1 MAYAQNNIR
10 EDWDSLNKPELF
22 EFDASKYDS
31 VMYIPYMAK
40 VVIARNAD
48 SDEKLNALCLQYP
61 IHNISNTIDI
71 VNNKLTYEFSGTKG
85 FSVDIDVTY
94 ICNLACPNC
103 NRASHLQHL
112 TKGTN
117 KDMAFIKDFIAQYKH
132 YGKTAIVKLTGGEP
146 TLHPLLQQFME
157 ELNKY
162 FTVWVLTNGIKG
174 YNFPDYVYV
183 ENSGKIRDVAPMFH
197 TTYMA
202 PIDDERF
209 KDVTD
214 IQYSKGC
221 DMAACGYGYSET
233 GIHPC
238 TIAMALD
245 RLIQGTGGY
254 ASREECDLHRG
265 EYLTKM
271 CKLCGLFKKMGAH
284 NVDKAQFDRTDINQ
298 YSKTW
303 EFLNV

>member
-22 EFDASKYDS
+22 EFSCNTYDS
-31 VMYIPYMAK
+31 LMYIPYMAK
-40 VVIARNAD
+40 TIIARD
-48 SDEKLNALCLQYP
+48 VTVQGQLKVLKQQYP
-61 IHNISNTIDI
+61 IGVLDGT
-71 VNNKLTYEFSGTKG
+71 TYSGTKG
-85 FSVDIDVTY
+85 VSIDIDATY

-103 NRASHLQHL
+103 NRASHLPKL
-112 TKGTN
+112 TRGTN
-117 KDMAFIKDFIAQYKH
+117 KDMAFINNFIEQYKH

-146 TLHPLLQQFME
+146 MLNPLLPQMME
-157 ELNKY
+157 ALNEH
-162 FTVWVLTNGIKG
+162 FTVWVFTNGILG

-183 ENSGKIRDVAPMFH
+183 ENSEKIRDVAPMFH

-221 DMAACGYGYSET
+221 DVLACGYGYDET

-238 TIAMALD
+238 TNGMALS
-245 RLIQGTGGY
+245 RLLKNVSGFKT
-254 ASREECDLHRG
+254 REECDLHRN
-265 EYLTKM
+265 EYLTNM

-284 NVDKAQFDRTDINQ
+284 NVDKAQFDRTDVNQ
-298 YSKTW
+298 YSNSWK
-303 EFLNV
+303 FLEEV